1 MLLPTG
7 VKGHTPRP
15 GSSPAASWQ
24 VIMVE
29 SPVNDHTDE
38 FRVPKGL
45 DYGAN
50 TRSPHHTRT
59 NHTNGVLAEGQL
71 VLDEVSQGAVLP
83 SGTPAA
89 ASAASDIHV
98 PNGSSGHFSGLV
110 WSRPEGA
117 SANFEE
123 AWPVI
128 DTAAPSCPLAP
139 FWTSVRAGT

>member
-1 MLLPTG
+1 M
-7 VKGHTPRP
+7 
-15 GSSPAASWQ
+15 
-24 VIMVE
+24 I
-29 SPVNDHTDE
+29 
-38 FRVPKGL
+38 
-45 DYGAN
+45 
-50 TRSPHHTRT
+50 
-59 NHTNGVLAEGQL
+59 
-71 VLDEVSQGAVLP
+71 LDEVSQGAVLP

-98 PNGSSGHFSGLV
+98 PNGSSDHFSGLV

-128 DTAAPSCPLAP
+128 DRAAPSCPLAP